1 MVQREFF
8 KSTVKRPCSAMLDGY
23 HTRRFSSYQRKR
35 LDITQLRLQFPGS
48 SKGRIFSRANFV
60 VVLGKGPFH
69 LNPHPPLLRYFAFYP
84 LGKVNILP
92 PPRKEDQSADTLTP
106 LEFLKDQEVPTQITL
121 QKRPFKT
128 RHVGTLIFLSWG

>member
-1 MVQREFF
+1 MF
-8 KSTVKRPCSAMLDGY
+8 DGY
-23 HTRRFSSYQRKR
+23 HTRRFSSCQRKR
-35 LDITQLRLQFPGS
+35 LDITELRLQFPGS
-48 SKGRIFSRANFV
+48 SQGSIFSRANFV

-69 LNPHPPLLRYFAFYP
+69 FKSTPSPIEVLCILLPQKSKHFT
-84 LGKVNILP
+84 